1 MNIYCQSLLV
11 AGNGVERR
19 HSFCSKAASV
29 PRGRWRRAGLCD
41 GVWEVGGTQHSL
53 GSGTQI
59 YLLANSCT
67 HVCTGAHLPV

>member
-1 MNIYCQSLLV
+1 M
-11 AGNGVERR
+11 GWREGT
-19 HSFCSKAASV
+19 ASAPKQPV
-29 PRGRWRRAGLCD
+29 SREADGEGLALCD

-67 HVCTGAHLPV
+67 HVCTGSHLPV